1 MDKPME
7 AIPER
12 AFTKLAVFSGGAVIV
27 LGAAGLAGWVTG
39 SRTLASL
46 RPEYVPMAPDT
57 GFLFLA
63 LGVILL
69 SGAYKRIRGLGRSLA
84 VVTANLALFYGALKT
99 AETLLGVDLT
109 FQRVLFPDTGRL
121 GAIVLERM
129 SPVTGLLFFLSGLAL
144 LACLLGRARRL
155 SREAAGGLSAGVL
168 VAGGVA
174 TTGYLFGTPL
184 LYGGATVPLAATTA
198 GAFLFLGLGL
208 MAAAGKDSFLARGL
222 SGPSA
227 SARLLRGI
235 LPVIV
240 LAILLEGLLDTRL
253 GDVSGVNTALLSA
266 VLTLTSM
273 AVTVVI
279 VVRIARSVFRRA
291 EEAEAERRAAE
302 EQLLIKEA
310 ALASS
315 MSAIGLASMDGILI
329 YANKAYIDLW
339 GGGQSEDLLGKPL
352 TAFSGYEGPVREVIE
367 ALMAGKGYVGENVAR
382 LKDGK
387 DHTVQLSANVVTSSD
402 GKPVCMMASFLDI
415 TERRRAEEDLRQSE
429 KRYRLLAENMKDV
442 VWTLDPE
449 TMRFTYISP
458 SIEAL
463 LGYTPE
469 EVMARSVYEGRAP
482 EVAAAVAAQM
492 PEGIARFLADPAA
505 DHSYRNEVP
514 QPRKDGS
521 IVWTDVV
528 TRFYRDEETGKIL
541 VHGVTRDMSERA
553 RAEAALRRS
562 EERFKQIAENE
573 GEFIWEVDATGL
585 YTYASPVIEKILG
598 FRPDELVG
606 KVHYYDL
613 FAPDVREELTA
624 GAMAAFACKES
635 FREFVNPN
643 LRKDGA
649 RVILATSGSPIL
661 DEAGNLLGYRGADQD
676 ITERVRAEE
685 ALRDSVKQK
694 EILMKELQ
702 HRVKNSLA
710 MVSGLLGLGMEAMDD
725 EAARMILSETRARI
739 RSVASLY
746 EQLYGSDDPDSV
758 NLCRYIQ
765 RLTELFSKTYIVGSE
780 RIVFKAGIEEF
791 KLDTKRA
798 VPLGLILNELI
809 TNSLKYAY
817 PGHGPGLIHIDLDR
831 SGDSVA
837 LGVSD
842 DGPGLPEGFDPNSS
856 GGLGWSLIR
865 MLTEEIG
872 GELSFP
878 SGAPGTRVVVRF
890 KP

>member
-1 MDKPME
+1 MGKTIETPSGSTS
-7 AIPER
+7 AKVTAYSGVA
-12 AFTKLAVFSGGAVIV
+12 AFLLGG
-27 LGAAGLAGWVTG
+27 AGLAGWVTG
-39 SRTLASL
+39 SRTLASF

-63 LGVILL
+63 LGVILF
-69 SGAYKRIRGLGRSLA
+69 SGAHKRIRGLGRSLA
-84 VVTANLALFYGALKT
+84 VVMASLASFYGALKT
-99 AETLLGVDLT
+99 AETLLGIDLT
-109 FQRVLFPDTGRL
+109 FQRVLFPDTERL
-121 GAIVLERM
+121 GAIVLGRM

-155 SREAAGGLSAGVL
+155 PREAASGLGAVVL

-174 TTGYLFGTPL
+174 VTGYLFGTPL
-184 LYGGATVPLAATTA
+184 LYGGATIPLAATTA
-198 GAFLFLGLGL
+198 GGFLFLGLGL
-208 MAAAGKDSFLARGL
+208 MAAAGKDSFLAQGL

-240 LAILLEGLLDTRL
+240 LAILLEGLLGTRL
-253 GDVSGVNTALLSA
+253 GDVSGVNKALLSA
-266 VLTLTSM
+266 VLTLASM

-279 VVRIARSVFRRA
+279 VVRIARSIFRRA
-291 EEAEAERRAAE
+291 EEAEAERREAE

-310 ALASS
+310 ALDSS

-339 GGGQSEDLLGKPL
+339 GGGQSDDLLGKPL
-352 TAFSGYEGPVREVIE
+352 TAFSGHEGPVREVIGT
-367 ALMAGKGYVGENVAR
+367 LMAGKGYIGEKVAR

-387 DHTVQLSANVVTSSD
+387 DHTVQLSANVVMSSD

-415 TERRRAEEDLRQSE
+415 TERRRAEKSLQQSE

-449 TMRFTYISP
+449 KMRFTYISP

-463 LGYTPE
+463 QGYTPE
-469 EVMARSVYEGRAP
+469 EIMSRSVSETMAP
-482 EVAAAVAAQM
+482 ELAATVAAQIS
-492 PEGIARFLADPAA
+492 EGVARFLADPAA
-505 DHSYRNEVP
+505 DHSYRNEIP
-514 QPRKDGS
+514 MPRKDGS
-521 IVWTDVV
+521 TVWTDVV
-528 TRFYRDEETGKIL
+528 TRFYRDGETGKIL
-541 VHGVTRDMSERA
+541 VHGVTRDISERA

-562 EERFKQIAENE
+562 EERFRQIAENE
-573 GEFIWEVDATGL
+573 GEFIWEVDAAGL
-585 YTYASPVIEKILG
+585 YTYASPVIERILG
-598 FRPDELVG
+598 FKPDELVG
-606 KVHYYDL
+606 KIHYYDL
-613 FAPDVREELTA
+613 FAPDVREELKA
-624 GAMAAFACKES
+624 GAMAAFARKES

-725 EAARMILSETRARI
+725 EAAKMIFSETRSRI

-765 RLTELFSKTYIVGSE
+765 RLTELFSKTYIVGAD
-780 RIVFKAGIEEF
+780 RIVFKAGIDEF

-798 VPLGLILNELI
+798 VPMGLILNELI
-809 TNSLKYAY
+809 TNSLKYADT
-817 PGHGPGLIHIDLDR
+817 GGGSGMIRVDIER
-831 SGDSVA
+831 SGDFVA
-837 LGVSD
+837 LDVSD
-842 DGPGLPEGFDPNSS
+842 DGPGLPEGFDPKAS
-856 GGLGWSLIR
+856 GGLGWNLIR
-865 MLTEEIG
+865 MLAEEIDA
-872 GELSFP
+872 ELIFP

>member
-1 MDKPME
+1 MRKTIETPSGSTL
-7 AIPER
+7 
-12 AFTKLAVFSGGAVIV
+12 TKVTAFSGAAAFF
-27 LGAAGLAGWVTG
+27 LGAAGLAGWITG
-39 SRTLASL
+39 LRALASL
-46 RPEYVPMAPDT
+46 RPEYIPMAPDT
-57 GFLFLA
+57 GLLFMV
-63 LGVILL
+63 LGAILF
-69 SGAYKRIRGLGRSLA
+69 SGVLRKSPGPGRSFAIALA
-84 VVTANLALFYGALKT
+84 GLASLYGALKA

-121 GAIVLERM
+121 GAIVLGRM
-129 SPVTGLLFFLSGLAL
+129 SPVTGFLFFLSGLAL
-144 LACLLGRARRL
+144 LACLFGGSRRPPQ
-155 SREAAGGLSAGVL
+155 EAASGLGLAVFI
-168 VAGGVA
+168 AGGVA
-174 TTGYLFGTPL
+174 VMGYLFGTPL
-184 LYGGATVPLAATTA
+184 LYGGATIPLAATTA

-208 MAAAGKDSFLARGL
+208 TAAAGRETVLVREL
-222 SGPSA
+222 SGSSA

-235 LPVIV
+235 LPIIV
-240 LAILLEGLLDTRL
+240 LAILIEGLLGTSLARALDI
-253 GDVSGVNTALLSA
+253 NTALLSA
-266 VLTLTSM
+266 LLTI
-273 AVTVVI
+273 AVVSATVVI

-291 EEAEAERRAAE
+291 EEAEAERRGAE

-329 YANKAYIDLW
+329 YANKAYVDLW
-339 GGGQSEDLLGKPL
+339 AGGQSEDILGKPL
-352 TAFSGYEGPVREVIE
+352 TAFAGHQGPVREVVE
-367 ALMAGKGYVGENVAR
+367 ALMAGKGYIGEKVAR

-387 DHTVQLSANVVTSSD
+387 EHAVQMSANVVTSPD

-415 TERRRAEEDLRQSE
+415 TERRRAEEELRQSE

-442 VWTLDPE
+442 VWTLDSE
-449 TMRFTYISP
+449 TMRFTYMSP
-458 SIEAL
+458 SVEAL
-463 LGYTPE
+463 RGYAPE
-469 EVMARSVYEGRAP
+469 EVMARSAYEALVP
-482 EVAAAVAAQM
+482 EAAAALAAQM
-492 PEGIARFLADPAA
+492 PAGIARFLADPAA

-541 VHGVTRDMSERA
+541 VHGVTRDITERA

-562 EERFKQIAENE
+562 EERFQQIAENE
-573 GEFIWEVDATGL
+573 GEFIWEVDETGL
-585 YTYASPVIEKILG
+585 YTYASPVAEKILG

-606 KVHYYDL
+606 KVRYYDL
-613 FAPDVREELTA
+613 FAPDVREELKA
-624 GAMAAFACKES
+624 GAMAAFARKES

-676 ITERVRAEE
+676 ITDRVRAEE

-710 MVSGLLGLGMEAMDD
+710 MVSSLLGLGMEAMDD
-725 EAARMILSETRARI
+725 EAAKMIFSETRSRI

-746 EQLYGSDDPDSV
+746 EQLYGSDDPDTV

-765 RLTELFSKTYIVGSE
+765 RLTELFSKTFIVGAG
-780 RIVFKAGIEEF
+780 RIVFRAGIDEF
-791 KLDTKRA
+791 KLDTRRA

-809 TNSLKYAY
+809 TNSLKYADT
-817 PGHGPGLIHIDLDR
+817 GKGPGMIRVGIER

-837 LGVSD
+837 LDVSD
-842 DGPGLPEGFDPNSS
+842 DGPGLPEGFDPKAS

-865 MLTEEIG
+865 MLAEEIDA
-872 GELSFP
+872 ELSFP